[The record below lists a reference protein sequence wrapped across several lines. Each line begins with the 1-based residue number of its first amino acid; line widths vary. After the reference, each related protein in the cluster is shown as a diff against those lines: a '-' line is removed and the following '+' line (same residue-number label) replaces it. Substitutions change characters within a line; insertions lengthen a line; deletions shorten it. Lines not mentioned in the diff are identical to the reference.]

1 MCFRS
6 IDGSHIGVPGAHG
19 AVRRGESSMWCLPSY
34 GSSRPSNRK
43 HLSFCEQNSFPIA
56 PPTLASAATAVHRR
70 KPASDSVEY
79 PAPNSVHGAVALR
92 VYAFTKA
99 MVGEVT
105 VNTADGG
112 ACVPDLLCPM
122 MVVQHRLH
130 RASVSAL
137 TERGPGAVSAA
148 PHPPSFSHV
157 STAVLHRPCAMLK
170 GSLTMRVVNMETVAA
185 PLVQTRAAVER
196 LWLAIGKV
204 AMTSSTSCRPLP
216 RAGWL
221 HRHFRHVR

>member
-1 MCFRS
+1 
-6 IDGSHIGVPGAHG
+6 
-19 AVRRGESSMWCLPSY
+19 VRRDGSSMWCVPSY
-34 GSSRPSNRK
+34 GSSRPSNRQS
-43 HLSFCEQNSFPIA
+43 LSFCAQISFPIA
-56 PPTLASAATAVHRR
+56 PPTLTSAAIAVHRR
-70 KPASDSVEY
+70 NPAPDSVEDT
-79 PAPNSVHGAVALR
+79 APHSVHGAV
-92 VYAFTKA
+92 
-99 MVGEVT
+99 
-105 VNTADGG
+105 
-112 ACVPDLLCPM
+112 DLLCPM